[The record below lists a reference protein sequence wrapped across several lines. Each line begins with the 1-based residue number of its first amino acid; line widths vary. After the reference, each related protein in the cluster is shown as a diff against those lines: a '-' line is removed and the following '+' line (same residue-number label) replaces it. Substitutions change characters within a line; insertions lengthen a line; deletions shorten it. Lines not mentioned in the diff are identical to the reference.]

1 MACMKRTDHSG
12 GSDRMT
18 ATVSG
23 PSGYSLDTGVQAIQL
38 SPCHP
43 GLAGPAAWRLHGI
56 PAFPTC
62 CFPLWLSLSGRSGGP
77 GAMLCCAVLLS
88 LFPLRLTL
96 SGRTG
101 CPRAL
106 HSTPP
111 VLHRDQPRRDATH
124 FHSTAPPAHRMQ
136 RKRSRCANAEEE
148 ERDYSSCRVG
158 RGRTR
163 PASDRGRNSSR
174 DDNQDRPHRPGWR
187 PGPPSQLIRE
197 GSTATPLPA
206 PTP

>member
-18 ATVSG
+18 SAISG
-23 PSGYSLDTGVQAIQL
+23 PVDYSLDTGVQAIQL

-43 GLAGPAAWRLHGI
+43 GLAGLAAWRLHGI
-56 PAFPTC
+56 PAFQTC

-88 LFPLRLTL
+88 LFPPQLTL

-101 CPRAL
+101 SPRAL

-124 FHSTAPPAHRMQ
+124 FHFNPPTLAGGCVLRP
-136 RKRSRCANAEEE
+136 RCILTWDERWEKR
-148 ERDYSSCRVG
+148 
-158 RGRTR
+158 
-163 PASDRGRNSSR
+163 
-174 DDNQDRPHRPGWR
+174 
-187 PGPPSQLIRE
+187 
-197 GSTATPLPA
+197 
-206 PTP
+206 